1 MRFWL
6 VGSIFVMS
14 LTSPVW
20 AQEKLCSVENANLYL
35 VKQARDAAEKQSAKL
50 AVQLERL
57 FKEKQAWEKEKKE
70 LESKLGEKKGSE

>member
-1 MRFWL
+1 MRTK
-6 VGSIFVMS
+6 
-14 LTSPVW
+14 LTLLFILLAVPVL
-20 AQEKLCSVENANLYL
+20 AQEKSCPVENANLYL